1 MAANLS
7 NATSFV
13 GVYSPFC
20 TEVSPVWI
28 FFRSTRFVCM
38 DCLIFRFIDLM
49 KLHGAFWEAK
59 WGKQSEVWFRW
70 SPHPCARRCPTSFL
84 ASRFHIHNDSFN
96 EAASDHH
103 WFVQLFKIRWRHL
116 PWWGTTVF
124 QVTNSSFQSYTSIF
138 FLAQLFHRMF
148 SQFIHGLVQL
158 IVEALSHVHEAML
171 VFTMHHG
178 L

>member
-70 SPHPCARRCPTSFL
+70 SPHPCARRCPDIITCITIPHPQWFFQWSRQWPPLICPAVQNPLAAPAMMRNHSFPGHK
-84 ASRFHIHNDSFN
+84 F
-96 EAASDHH
+96 
-103 WFVQLFKIRWRHL
+103 FVPKLHEHFFPSATL
-116 PWWGTTVF
+116 P
-124 QVTNSSFQSYTSIF
+124 
-138 FLAQLFHRMF
+138 
-148 SQFIHGLVQL
+148 
-158 IVEALSHVHEAML
+158 
-171 VFTMHHG
+171 
-178 L
+178 